1 MQELPLLLINSYN
14 FLLNQQILLIKRV
27 KQMLDQ
33 HTMFEAND
41 QMALINAIT
50 MTDVTYKKMKL
61 YAGLAEDTSVRD
73 FFQERADLMEKVNVR
88 FRKELERVGG
98 RK

>member
-1 MQELPLLLINSYN
+1 
-14 FLLNQQILLIKRV
+14 
-27 KQMLDQ
+27 MLDQ
-33 HTMFEAND
+33 HTLFEAND

-73 FFQERADLMEKVNVR
+73 FFQERAGLMEKVNLR
-88 FRKELERVGG
+88 FRKELDRIGG
-98 RK
+98 IK